1 MKTQKNS
8 RMSMIIIM
16 AFISLFYTTGIV
28 AQATKLYGGKVNIN
42 ATTGADNTLGI
53 YLAGEA
59 GMGIL
64 SGPTITNNKPVWF
77 LGGYVGPSIAISDA
91 GLRANLAGGYEQNLT
106 YQRGQYA
113 LLVGLSAES
122 WSLEGIKLWPTIP
135 LYRTKYSNFV
145 LSGSWYPNASTVGIG
160 LFYQKEYDC
169 SYAGIKLSMRISNTT
184 GGGRSGSTFNCW
196 GY

>member
-28 AQATKLYGGKVNIN
+28 AQATKLYGGKVNIH